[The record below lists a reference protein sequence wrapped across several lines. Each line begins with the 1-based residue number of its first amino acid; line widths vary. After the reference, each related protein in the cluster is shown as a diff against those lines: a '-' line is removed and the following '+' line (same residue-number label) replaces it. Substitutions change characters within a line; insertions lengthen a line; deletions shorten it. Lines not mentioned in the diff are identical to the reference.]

1 MRKPPNDTLGA
12 TKASVRPERRP
23 KAVVEGRPAQ
33 ASEKR
38 PSTSLRTN
46 EVSEGHVP
54 ERTCI
59 LSRRAAPKEELIR
72 LAFGPD
78 GEVAPDVR
86 ARAPGRGAW
95 IGVSRDELD
104 EANAKGKLKG
114 ALQRAFKTNDVK
126 VPEDLGDKIA
136 AALRQATLDRLGMEA
151 RSGNL
156 INGSDRVE
164 TAARQGSVHLLIHAA
179 DAGEDGRRKLD
190 QAWRVGSDPKILADG
205 NGQGLQF
212 PEERT
217 ILSMALGR
225 ENVVHIALTDRAAAA
240 RVLHALSR
248 WRAFIDPRAGLE
260 DGSAASGQGSADAD
274 LTKE

>member
-1 MRKPPNDTLGA
+1 MRNPRNDTLGSN
-12 TKASVRPERRP
+12 KASARPERRP
-23 KAVVEGRPAQ
+23 HAVVEGRPAQ
-33 ASEKR
+33 RSGER
-38 PSTSLRTN
+38 LSTSLRTN
-46 EVSEGHVP
+46 EGGDGHIP

-59 LSRRAAPKEELIR
+59 LSRRTVPREELIR
-72 LAFGPD
+72 LALGPD
-78 GEVAPDVR
+78 GNVAPDVR

-95 IGVSRDELD
+95 IGVSRAELD

-114 ALQRAFKTNDVK
+114 ALQRAFKTNDVQ
-126 VPEDLGDKIA
+126 VPADLGEKIA

-190 QAWRVGSDPKILADG
+190 QAWRVGRDPEELPNG
-205 NGQGLQF
+205 NGQGLLF

-240 RVLHALSR
+240 RVLNALSR
-248 WRAFIDPRAGLE
+248 WRAFIDPDSGLE
-260 DGSAASGQGSADAD
+260 GGNPASGRGSADED

>member
-1 MRKPPNDTLGA
+1 
-12 TKASVRPERRP
+12 
-23 KAVVEGRPAQ
+23 
-33 ASEKR
+33 
-38 PSTSLRTN
+38 LRTKPN
-46 EVSEGHVP
+46 ESSDSVDLEPHVP
-54 ERTCI
+54 ERTCV
-59 LSRRAAPKEELIR
+59 LSRRTAPREELIR
-72 LAFGPD
+72 LALGPD

-95 IGVSRDELD
+95 IGVSRAEID
-104 EANAKGKLKG
+104 EANAKGKLKS

-126 VPEDLGDKIA
+126 VPADLGEKIA

-164 TAARQGSVHLLIHAA
+164 TAARQGGVHLLIHAA

-190 QAWRVGSDPKILADG
+190 QAWRVGSDPEELPNG
-205 NGQGLQF
+205 NGQGLLF

-260 DGSAASGQGSADAD
+260 DGTPASGRGSADEV